1 MNKKEFIKELT
12 KKLQVLEENEIKD
25 IIDEYSGIIDE
36 KVKHGK
42 KEEEAVKDFGDISEL
57 AEEILSAYKIN
68 PNYKNDSVKNIVN
81 DCEVLIKKGASK
93 LTDFSKKVAEDLQKD
108 DSKFN
113 IETMFEIIIKVF
125 ILLLI
130 FALIRI
136 PFDVIF
142 HLGSGLLGIA
152 FYPLDVVLIA
162 VWQVIIII
170 ANLLCCV
177 LIFIA
182 MFKRYF
188 YSSEKSEKVVR
199 RHTTTKT
206 TVKKKIKNETGK
218 EEYKEEK
225 NSNYEGSI
233 TRVVMAILKVFV
245 VICFIIPLVFTNIG
259 IYIALSVVIFAVI
272 KGIEIIGLAILLAG
286 LAVIVSHILSI
297 IYDSVFNHRKIYS
310 FPFIIGTVLMVIG
323 GLVFFEEA
331 LNFNYNNSAPE
342 TKFAKKTVTY
352 EERIN
357 KDTDIN
363 VNFGSKSY
371 IEDNDLEDNQI
382 VIEVTY
388 FKDLIDA
395 EKVSYN
401 DGRKIVIDIDHKNYN
416 YHFKMN
422 REMYKLVISNLK
434 DNEIYNYSKLF
445 QTNVKIYAN
454 SKTMDLIK

>member
-42 KEEEAVKDFGDISEL
+42 KEEEAVKDFGNISEL

-125 ILLLI
+125 IMLLI

-136 PFDVIF
+136 PFDILF
-142 HLGSGLLGIA
+142 GLGSGILGIA

-162 VWQVIIII
+162 IWRVIIII
-170 ANLLCCV
+170 ANLLVCV
-177 LIFIA
+177 LIFIT
-182 MFKRYF
+182 MFKKYF
-188 YSSEKSEKVVR
+188 NGSDTTEKVVR
-199 RHTTTKT
+199 GHKTTGK
-206 TVKKKIKNETGK
+206 TVKKKIKNETDK

-297 IYDSVFNHRKIYS
+297 IYDSVFNRRKIYTY
-310 FPFIIGTVLMVIG
+310 PFIIGTVLMVVG

-342 TKFAKKTVTY
+342 TKFAKKTITY
-352 EERIN
+352 EEKIS

-434 DNEIYNYSKLF
+434 DNEIYNYTKLF
-445 QTNVKIYAN
+445 ETDVKIYAN
-454 SKTMDLIK
+454 NKTMDLIK